1 MTKKITS
8 FQALAIAM
16 QLPELAR
23 KIVAYMQKNGSISA
37 RAAAADLDITS
48 ASLTRRLTDIE
59 EMGIPIIR
67 ERRVHPVTGKRYT
80 RYKLSTH

>member
-1 MTKKITS
+1 MTFKSLT
-8 FQALAIAM
+8 IAM
-16 QLPELAR
+16 NLTRLA
-23 KIVAYMQKNGSISA
+23 KTIVAYMEKNGSISA

-59 EMGIPIIR
+59 DAGIPIKR

-80 RYKLSTH
+80 RYSLDD